1 MEAFFDKVAE
11 INSAVNGV
19 VWGKYGLILL
29 IGTGILMTVVTKV
42 FQVTHIGHWWKNTI
56 GSLFSKNV
64 IGHSKEK
71 AQFHLSRLFVL
82 LLLQQLVQVI

>member
-11 INSAVNGV
+11 VNGAVNGV

-42 FQVTHIGHWWKNTI
+42 FQISHIGHWWKNTI
-56 GSLFSKNV
+56 ESLFTKNV
-64 IGHSKEK
+64 IGHSK
-71 AQFHLSRLFVL
+71 
-82 LLLQQLVQVI
+82 